1 EVLVIDNNTSDPSLW
16 LPVQLHCQRLGQRF
30 RFFHVDHLSGA
41 KAGALNFA
49 LRHTSPDAEL
59 IGVVDS
65 DYQVNRTFITSLGGY
80 FDDPKMGFVQT
91 PHAYRDWE
99 RHSYLRTCNWEYSL
113 YLSST
118 LVSRN
123 ERMAAITL
131 GTMGLIRRSVLEE
144 VGGWAEWC
152 LTEDSELAL

>member
-1 EVLVIDNNTSDPSLW
+1 RHFRKVSLHVPVYSEPPDMVIATLNALADLEYHDYEVLVIDNNTSDPSLW
-16 LPVQLHCQRLGQRF
+16 PPVQLHCQRLGQRF

-41 KAGALNFA
+41 KAAALNFA

-65 DYQVNRTFITSLGGY
+65 DYQVNRTFITSLAGY

-123 ERMAAITL
+123 ERM
-131 GTMGLIRRSVLEE
+131 
-144 VGGWAEWC
+144 
-152 LTEDSELAL
+152 